1 MKFRIAIVAGLAAAV
16 AAGLPLGAQEHGG
29 GPKPELQS
37 WSFAGPFGKYDT
49 NQLQRGFQVFS
60 QVCAN
65 CHGAELLAFRN
76 LSEEGGPHYTE
87 EQIRLLASQYVVV
100 DPNDPLSDRPAV
112 PSDPWPDPFPS
123 LADARAANNGVA
135 PPDFSVIAKARSVP
149 FDFPYWIFNYFT
161 AYQEGG
167 PDYIYNLLLGYHDEA
182 PEGVTLAPGQH
193 YNDFFPGHLL
203 AMPRPLFDGL
213 VDYDGEDFPE
223 TTEQYAKDVSAFLMW
238 VADPH
243 LGARKEIGFR
253 VMAFL
258 ILFTVL
264 MYLTYRRVWKGVA
277 H

>member
-1 MKFRIAIVAGLAAAV
+1 MRLRATLIAGLAGALLTAQ
-16 AAGLPLGAQEHGG
+16 PLAAQEHGG

-37 WSFAGPFGKYDT
+37 WSFAGPFGKYDR
-49 NQLQRGFQVFS
+49 NQLQRGFQVFGE
-60 QVCAN
+60 VCAN
-65 CHGAELLAFRN
+65 CHSANLLTFRN
-76 LSEEGGPHYTE
+76 LSQPGGPEYSE
-87 EQIRLLASQYVVV
+87 DQVRQLASTFIVV
-100 DPNDPLSDRPAV
+100 DPEDPLSDRPAV
-112 PSDPWPDPFPS
+112 P
-123 LADARAANNGVA
+123 ADAWPWRFRTATEARDLNNGVV
-135 PPDFSVIAKARSVP
+135 PPDFSVIAKARSVS

-167 PDYIYNLLLGYHDEA
+167 PDYIYNLMIGYHDTA
-182 PEGVTLAPGQH
+182 PEGLSLAPGQS

-203 AMPRPLFDGL
+203 AMPRTLFDG
-213 VDYDGEDFPE
+213 VVNYDGDDFPE

-243 LGARKEIGFR
+243 LGERKAIGFR